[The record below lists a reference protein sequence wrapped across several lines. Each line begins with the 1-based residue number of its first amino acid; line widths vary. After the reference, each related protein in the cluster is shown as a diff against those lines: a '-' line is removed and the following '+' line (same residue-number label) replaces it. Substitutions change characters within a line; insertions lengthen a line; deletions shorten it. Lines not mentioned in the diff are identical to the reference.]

1 MSDFLRLRPL
11 HAVCRCGQPHARD
24 EACSERRVLLGLM
37 ALSAIAPL
45 AACSNETGSQA
56 VSTEPV
62 EITAS
67 TSCELDGMLLT
78 DYPGPKGQIHYA
90 GEDRPWF
97 YCDTIE
103 VLNTLLLPE
112 QIRKVNAVYVQD
124 MGRADW
130 DNPKGAWIDART
142 ALYVQGS
149 KRKGSMGA
157 TLATFS
163 SEEDAQKFIAEYG
176 GKLLRMNEITPE
188 MIDLRGGSGLDN
200 SM

>member
-11 HAVCRCGQPHARD
+11 HAASHCGQPHARD
-24 EACSERRVLLGLM
+24 KACSERRVLLGLM

-45 AACSNETGSQA
+45 ATCSNETGSQA
-56 VSTEPV
+56 VNTEPV

-78 DYPGPKGQIHYA
+78 DYPSPKGQIYYA

-103 VLNTLLLPE
+103 VLNTLLLLE

-130 DNPKGAWIDART
+130 DKIGRAH
-142 ALYVQGS
+142 V
-149 KRKGSMGA
+149 
-157 TLATFS
+157 
-163 SEEDAQKFIAEYG
+163 
-176 GKLLRMNEITPE
+176 
-188 MIDLRGGSGLDN
+188 
-200 SM
+200 

>member
-11 HAVCRCGQPHARD
+11 HAACRCGQPHARD

-56 VSTEPV
+56 VSTEPA

-90 GEDRPWF
+90 GEDRPCLF
-97 YCDTIE
+97 FP
-103 VLNTLLLPE
+103 L
-112 QIRKVNAVYVQD
+112 
-124 MGRADW
+124 
-130 DNPKGAWIDART
+130 
-142 ALYVQGS
+142 
-149 KRKGSMGA
+149 
-157 TLATFS
+157 
-163 SEEDAQKFIAEYG
+163 
-176 GKLLRMNEITPE
+176 
-188 MIDLRGGSGLDN
+188 
-200 SM
+200 